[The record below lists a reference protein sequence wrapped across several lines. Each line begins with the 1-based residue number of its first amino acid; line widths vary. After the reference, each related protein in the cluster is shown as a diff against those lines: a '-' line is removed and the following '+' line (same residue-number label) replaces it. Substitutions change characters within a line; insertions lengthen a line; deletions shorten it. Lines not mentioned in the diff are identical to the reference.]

1 MKKEIRNLCPSNNR
15 HSVPLKHPFRPM
27 ILIIAGLLL
36 AFSPLSAQFEETD
49 TLDHLANSNKIYK
62 TNIKTI
68 LFHREGWDLS
78 PPLIKFNS
86 GEQLRLSFDD
96 LDADGKEYM
105 FTIIH
110 CNADWKP
117 SKLEKYEYIDGYEE
131 DYIYEFRYS
140 ANTIVS
146 YTHYDLLFPTQD
158 LRPEIPGNYVLKVYV
173 EHEDSIYFTR
183 RFMVLDQKVDIE
195 GKVKQATRLEDKKY
209 KQEVD
214 FQILSPNYNI
224 STPYRDLTVVI
235 LQNGRWDNAIS
246 NLKPKMVV
254 AGKLDYNYDFENVFD
269 GGNEFRSIDIKSLNY
284 YTENIDKID
293 YDHSGYHVFIRP
305 DERRTFSVYKSDDDI
320 NGQVKI
326 KTEDQDDT
334 EIRSEYVNV
343 HFYLAYDVPILDA
356 DLFLNGALTGWNLDD
371 DSKMAYDYAKKGYV
385 LTLLLKQGYYDYQYI
400 LKYHDQEDGDVSF
413 IEGNHWE
420 TRNEYTILVYNREQG
435 TYYDRLVGLIHLNA
449 FED

>member
-1 MKKEIRNLCPSNNR
+1 MKKEIRNRCSSNNR
-15 HSVPLKHPFRPM
+15 HAAPLKHPFRPM
-27 ILIIAGLLL
+27 ILVIAGLLL
-36 AFSPLSAQFEETD
+36 ALSPLSAQFEETD

-62 TNIKTI
+62 ANIKTI

-117 SKLEKYEYIDGYEE
+117 SRLEKYEYIEGYEE

-158 LRPEIPGNYVLKVYV
+158 LRPEIPGNYVLTVYV
-173 EHEDSIYFTR
+173 EHKDSVYFTR
-183 RFMVLDQKVDIE
+183 RFMVLDQKVDVD
-195 GKVKQATRLEDKKY
+195 GRVKQATRIEDKKY

-246 NLKPKMVV
+246 DLKPKMVV

-293 YDHSGYHVFIRP
+293 YDNSGYHVFIRP

-334 EIRSEYVNV
+334 EIRSEYVHV

-356 DLFLNGALTGWNLDD
+356 DLFLNGALTDWNLDD
-371 DSKMAYDYAKKGYV
+371 DSKMSYDYAKKGYV

-400 LKYHDQEDGDVSF
+400 LKYHDQETGDVSF

-435 TYYDRLVGLIHLNA
+435 TYYDSLIGLIHLNA